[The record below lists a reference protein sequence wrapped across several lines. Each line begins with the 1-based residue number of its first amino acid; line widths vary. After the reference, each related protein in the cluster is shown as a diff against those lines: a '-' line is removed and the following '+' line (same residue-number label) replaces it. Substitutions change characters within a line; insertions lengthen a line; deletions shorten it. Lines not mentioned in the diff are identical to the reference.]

1 MPAHPAS
8 ADDPDETRDDPARGV
23 DRDAAAEAE
32 AEAEHRVDHDD
43 DAGYDIAYS
52 QPVTGQ
58 IPRLEVSPSEARK
71 DPGQRILSAKFVL
84 LWLIQFLASLQ
95 FYLLTT
101 IAAVYAMEQF
111 GAGET
116 AAGMTTS
123 AFTIGAVLTRLIT
136 GKYMELIG
144 RKRLLVVGTI
154 GFVVISAA
162 YLPDTGL
169 TGLLIVRFLNGAA
182 FAAITTIAPAAVQA
196 VIPSRRR
203 GEATGYYG
211 LSITLATA
219 LGPAIGLA
227 LSRSIGYSM
236 LFALVTVVSVLALVL
251 VLVLRVPEVP
261 LSPQQRT
268 AARKWTLSS
277 IIELDALPVS
287 VVMIFVG
294 MAYSTILSYL
304 NAYAIELELV
314 GTASIFFVV
323 YAVAILLSR
332 PYLGRLQDR
341 RGDNAV
347 LMPALFLFAVTLTL
361 LGLVVAPWM
370 LLLAGVLLG
379 FSYGAVLT
387 AAQTA
392 AIRQAALAR
401 VGLTTS
407 TFFLCLDIGIT
418 LGPIILGSLAPTVGY
433 RGVYVSAAVVILA
446 CLVYY
451 WLMHGRRT
459 GRAPRTGAIRQ
470 V

>member
-8 ADDPDETRDDPARGV
+8 AADGPDESPDDLNRDV
-23 DRDAAAEAE
+23 DRDHPLAPGPDAGREAE
-32 AEAEHRVDHDD
+32 AGHDV
-43 DAGYDIAYS
+43 AYS

-58 IPRLEVSPSEARK
+58 IPRLELSPWAARK

-144 RKRLLVVGTI
+144 RKRLLVIGTI
-154 GFVVISAA
+154 GFVLISAA

-169 TGLLIVRFLNGAA
+169 TGLLIVRFLNGVA

-196 VIPSRRR
+196 VIPGRRR

-236 LFALVTVVSVLALVL
+236 LFALVTVVSVVALVL
-251 VLVLRVPEVP
+251 VLVLRVPEVS
-261 LSPQQRT
+261 LSPRQRT
-268 AARKWTLSS
+268 AARRWTLSS

-287 VVMIFVG
+287 AVMIFVG
-294 MAYSTILSYL
+294 MAYSTILAYL
-304 NAYAIELELV
+304 NAYALELDMV
-314 GTASIFFVV
+314 ATASVFFIV

-361 LGLVVAPWM
+361 LGLLVAPWM

-392 AIRQAALAR
+392 AIKQAALAR

-407 TFFLCLDIGIT
+407 TFFLCLDVGIT
-418 LGPIILGSLAPTVGY
+418 LGPIVLGALAPTVGY

-451 WLMHGRRT
+451 WLVHGRKP
-459 GRAPRTGAIRQ
+459 GRAPRTGAFQQI
-470 V
+470 